1 MAQHVQRINWR
12 SSDMGWDL
20 DVYMTTT
27 AKFGDEPAW
36 CIAIA
41 ATQKTAH
48 LFGEGNY
55 DAAWYLTGRNFME
68 DATARADTREELL
81 RLSWEM

>member
-1 MAQHVQRINWR
+1 MAQHVQRIIWR

-27 AKFGDEPAW
+27 VKFGDEPAG
-36 CIAIA
+36 CITIA

-48 LFGEGNY
+48 LFGERNY
-55 DAAWYLTGRNFME
+55 DAAWFLTERTFVDN
-68 DATARADTREELL
+68 ATAGADTREKLH
-81 RLSWEM
+81 RLSW